1 MIERHSNR
9 LPRIFLLS
17 SRLLL
22 GLIASLL
29 AVIPW
34 SECYCALDN
43 FPRGQDFET
52 NLLAFLALL
61 GLVLLL
67 IELCHRGLS
76 ALLLLRRF
84 ISRLRL
90 GCATASRCNFGFPAT
105 LSHRTPLPDLLS
117 ASRSLPL
124 LI

>member
-1 MIERHSNR
+1 VTQSSATRVSR
-9 LPRIFLLS
+9 LFLLS

-22 GLIASLL
+22 GLIAGLL

-43 FPRGQDFET
+43 FPNGQDFET

-61 GLVLLL
+61 GLILLL
-67 IELCHRGLS
+67 VQLCRNGLS
-76 ALLLLRRF
+76 ALFSIRCS
-84 ISRLRL
+84 ISRLRPGRARPY
-90 GCATASRCNFGFPAT
+90 GCTFRPASLA
-105 LSHRTPLPDLLS
+105 HRIPLPDLL
-117 ASRSLPL
+117 AVSRNLPL